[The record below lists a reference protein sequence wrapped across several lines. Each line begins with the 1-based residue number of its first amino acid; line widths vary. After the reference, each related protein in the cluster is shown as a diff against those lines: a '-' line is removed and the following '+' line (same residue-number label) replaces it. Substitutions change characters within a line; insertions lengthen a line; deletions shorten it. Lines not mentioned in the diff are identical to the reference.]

1 MKWSIS
7 MGRVYGIPI
16 RMHLTFLLLLA
27 WIAWLGWSVEGLHS
41 SLWALALIVCLF
53 ACVVLHELGHS
64 FMAIRF
70 GAHVRSVTLL
80 PMGGVASM
88 RSIPE
93 KPYQEL
99 LVSLAGPS
107 VNVVIAL
114 VVMALRGG
122 YHSWSKQPM
131 FPMNVGEL
139 LDALINA
146 NLVLAVFNLIPAF
159 PMDGGRVLRSVLAL
173 FLPYARATTMAATLG
188 QILAIG
194 FVLVGLA
201 KNPFLMVIGIFIF
214 FGAETEERTVRVK
227 SMLRDALVEDVMVTD
242 FVNLSPEDNV
252 ARCLENVHHRKQ
264 EDFVVEFEG
273 RLVGV
278 VARKD
283 WLEALHRDGPQA
295 RIENI
300 MRRHFITVIP
310 KTPLFRLYQD
320 LWHLKQGVFPVVEK
334 GKLLGLLTTEDV
346 SRFLMVQAIQQNS
359 KGEALRPHRN
369 KGSSDRFTV
378 DLG

>member
-1 MKWSIS
+1 MKWSIPI
-7 MGRVYGIPI
+7 GRLGGIPI

-27 WIAWLGWSVEGLHS
+27 WIAWQGWRVDGLSS
-41 SLWALALIVCLF
+41 SLWALALILCLF

-64 FMAIRF
+64 LVAMRF
-70 GAHVRSVTLL
+70 GAQVKSVTLL
-80 PMGGVASM
+80 PIGGVASM

-93 KPYQEL
+93 KPYQEF

-114 VVMALRGG
+114 VLLVLRGG
-122 YHSWSKQPM
+122 YHSWGEQHV
-131 FPMNVGEL
+131 FPMSVGEL
-139 LDALINA
+139 LDALMNA
-146 NLVLAVFNLIPAF
+146 NFVLAAFNLIPAF

-173 FLPYARATTMAATLG
+173 FLPYARATAVAATLG

-201 KNPFLMVIGIFIF
+201 KNPFLVIIGIFIF
-214 FGAETEERTVRVK
+214 FGAETEERAVHVK
-227 SMLRDALVEDVMVTD
+227 SMLRDVLVEDVMVTD
-242 FVNLSPEDNV
+242 FVNLSPEDTV
-252 ARCLENVHHRKQ
+252 ARCLENVYHRKQ
-264 EDFVVEFEG
+264 EDFAVEFEG

-283 WLEALHRDGPQA
+283 WIEALHRDGSQA
-295 RIENI
+295 RIANI

-310 KTPLFRLYQD
+310 KTPLSRLYQD
-320 LWHLKQGVFPVVEK
+320 LWHLKQGVFPVVEN

-346 SRFLMVQAIQQNS
+346 SRFLMVQAIRDS
-359 KGEALRPHRN
+359 RGEILNPQR
-369 KGSSDRFTV
+369 KVGSSSRFTV